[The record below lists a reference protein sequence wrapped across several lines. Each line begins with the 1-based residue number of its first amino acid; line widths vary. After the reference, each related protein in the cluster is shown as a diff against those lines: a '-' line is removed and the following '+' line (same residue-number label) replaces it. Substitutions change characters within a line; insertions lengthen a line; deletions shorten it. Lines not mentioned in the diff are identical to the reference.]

1 MTSPSDHRP
10 SEPRSSIRT
19 DARLDAMT
27 RAKVDNLARHFH
39 TPRAAV
45 LCQIMEWGLSRAQ
58 PAHLDQD
65 EPPGPVRHLY
75 LYVASDLHE
84 HVEKA
89 AAAAEVKAA
98 PWLRHMVRQI
108 SITDFPA
115 SWQEMT
121 PRERSHDSRTYTE
134 RFMLRLD
141 DLTREKLEA
150 LSTHFNTS
158 AAEIIRHLI
167 AHATPDAFPKSWHMK
182 AAERRAQQP
191 RQ

>member
-1 MTSPSDHRP
+1 
-10 SEPRSSIRT
+10 
-19 DARLDAMT
+19 MT

-65 EPPGPVRHLY
+65 EQPGPVRHFY
-75 LYVASDLHE
+75 LYVPSDLHE
-84 HVEKA
+84 QVEKA
-89 AAAAEVKAA
+89 AAAAGLKIA
-98 PWLRHMVRQI
+98 PWLRHMVRQVT
-108 SITDFPA
+108 ITDFPA
-115 SWQEMT
+115 SWQEAT
-121 PRERSHDSRTYTE
+121 PHERFHDSRTYTE

-141 DLTREKLEA
+141 DLTREKLED
-150 LSTHFNTS
+150 LSTHFDTS

-167 AHATPDAFPKSWHMK
+167 AQAAPEDFPPTWQM
-182 AAERRAQQP
+182 RAQERHAHQP